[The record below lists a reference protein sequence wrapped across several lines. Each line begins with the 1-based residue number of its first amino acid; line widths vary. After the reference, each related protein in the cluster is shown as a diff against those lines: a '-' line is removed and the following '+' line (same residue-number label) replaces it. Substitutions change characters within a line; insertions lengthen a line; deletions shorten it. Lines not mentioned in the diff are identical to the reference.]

1 MAGFIAS
8 SGRFKSAH
16 VNISYEEN
24 TEITRLI
31 LGSNAV
37 TAVIAVTVA
46 IGIATTFPVTAY
58 HVLHLL
64 VTHWLVVKRA
74 AAILKSSFQQEE

>member
-37 TAVIAVTVA
+37 TAVVAV
-46 IGIATTFPVTAY
+46 GIATTFPVTVY